1 MKVIFVVLGFL
12 ALLWYAS
19 SLRSK
24 VKEHERQKAENYVFE
39 FPRKLSPTWTY
50 IDDSL
55 ARLVYDYGLS
65 DSEIERIVKDG
76 VHEADRKYREE
87 HPLDHPPSYDVDFI
101 NVIPYE

>member
-39 FPRKLSPTWTY
+39 FPKKPSQ
-50 IDDSL
+50 SF
-55 ARLVYDYGLS
+55 ARLNSLLASIMSIIYL
-65 DSEIERIVKDG
+65 K
-76 VHEADRKYREE
+76 
-87 HPLDHPPSYDVDFI
+87 F
-101 NVIPYE
+101 